1 MESAFRTA
9 LSALGVVA
17 ACYILTAAT
26 WTQVLL
32 LFLAACLG
40 WCVFSTFAGRLPK
53 RSASAITRKLRERFT
68 TEPVVEQ
75 ASVPEPPRQQPT
87 RPAPAV
93 YRFPIHQLSQ

>member
-1 MESAFRTA
+1 MESAFRTV

-53 RSASAITRKLRERFT
+53 RPASAMTRKLRDRFLA
-68 TEPVVEQ
+68 EPAVE
-75 ASVPEPPRQQPT
+75 SPRLPEPPKPQAPL
-87 RPAPAV
+87 PAV